1 MEDKDVQKAEAE
13 QLLARCRALSSRAL
27 TYCNRIVGESDA
39 LSTEIKSLLQ
49 TITTAEKQARALS
62 NRADADAVGAV
73 LKDARNVVTGLG
85 PGGDLRK
92 FCKPRNPWLIR
103 LLLGDKI
110 NLVAMRRDVSQ
121 GIREEYH
128 RFRDTSAAVMLLG
141 PLSLVVGM
149 SWADKHQGVVFGTG
163 TLTPWLLTGVQM
175 YLAWLSYFYLAMAL
189 RENVLYVNGSRIR
202 SWWMQHHYWSAAA
215 SLVMLG
221 LPVTSPAVHL
231 FFRYFLLWSVFQ
243 AAVMF
248 VQNRYQRRR
257 MYTRIALGRDGAMD
271 VVAGESSG
279 SSGQLLLLYPM
290 LYTLQ
295 VLQFA
300 IGAGVAWRTYPA
312 FLSAEGW
319 LEAEAQGSDLRG
331 MRGVCVVGLVFA
343 FMAYRN
349 FLTTLLT
356 MMEKKRGGRGGR
368 GGGGGGGGG
377 RRGSS
382 PASGRVS
389 GPAPGSG
396 SGSGTG
402 RAAGAGVASPRGGGG
417 GGGGSAAGEM
427 AARDALGQEGGV
439 GKGKAA

>member
-1 MEDKDVQKAEAE
+1 MAQKIGVICHEDMRQEPEALKAEAE
-13 QLLARCRALSSRAL
+13 QVLARCRALSSRAL

-39 LSTEIKSLLQ
+39 LAVEIKSLLQ
-49 TITTAEKQARALS
+49 TITTAEKQARGLK
-62 NRADADAVGAV
+62 NRTDVEAVGSV
-73 LKDARNVVTGLG
+73 LKEARNVMTGLG

-92 FCKPRNPWLIR
+92 FCKPKNPLLVR

-149 SWADKHQGVVFGTG
+149 SWVERHQGLPFGTG
-163 TLTPWLLTGVQM
+163 ALTPWLLTGVQL

-202 SWWMQHHYWSAAA
+202 SWWIQHHYWSAAA
-215 SLVMLG
+215 SLVILG

-257 MYTRIALGRDGAMD
+257 MYTRIALGRDTAMA

-295 VLQFA
+295 VLQVA

-312 FLSAEGW
+312 FLSSEGW
-319 LEAEAQGSDLRG
+319 LESEAQGSDLRG
-331 MRGVCVVGLVFA
+331 MRGVCVVGIVFA
-343 FMAYRN
+343 YMGYRN
-349 FLTTLLT
+349 FVTTLLT
-356 MMEKKRGGRGGR
+356 MLEKRGGAA
-368 GGGGGGGGG
+368 G
-377 RRGSS
+377 RRRR
-382 PASGRVS
+382 ASAS
-389 GPAPGSG
+389 AAAPAPPL
-396 SGSGTG
+396 
-402 RAAGAGVASPRGGGG
+402 SPEVTAIRKI
-417 GGGGSAAGEM
+417 AQLPP
-427 AARDALGQEGGV
+427 RV
-439 GKGKAA
+439 NK